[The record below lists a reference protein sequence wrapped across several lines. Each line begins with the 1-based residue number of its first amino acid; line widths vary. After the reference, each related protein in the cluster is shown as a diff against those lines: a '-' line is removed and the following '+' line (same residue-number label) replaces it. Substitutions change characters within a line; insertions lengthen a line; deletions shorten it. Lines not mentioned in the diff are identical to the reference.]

1 MSNILS
7 KFFLSDLSNA
17 LRNGFHSAFSI
28 VSAILNDGKLVIP
41 CYCQKK
47 KRKRKR
53 KRKKYEEKESENLST
68 SITVV
73 LEQHKEQE
81 EAIIVQK

>member
-47 KRKRKR
+47 KRK
-53 KRKKYEEKESENLST
+53 KYEEKESENLST

>member
-17 LRNGFHSAFSI
+17 LRNGFQSSFSI
-28 VSAILNDGKLVIP
+28 ASAILNDGKLVIP

-47 KRKRKR
+47 

-81 EAIIVQK
+81 EVIIVQK

>member
-17 LRNGFHSAFSI
+17 LQNGFHYAFSI

-47 KRKRKR
+47 KKRK